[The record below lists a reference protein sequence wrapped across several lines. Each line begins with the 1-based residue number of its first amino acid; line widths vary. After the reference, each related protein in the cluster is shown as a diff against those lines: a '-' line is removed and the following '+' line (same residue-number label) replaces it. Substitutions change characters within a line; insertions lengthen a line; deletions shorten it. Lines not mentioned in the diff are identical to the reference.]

1 MDSVCKEY
9 ALKQKETTAKKYCY
23 NDNGLINNESK
34 EENFPIKKET
44 IKTAQLNR

>member
-23 NDNGLINNESK
+23 NDNELINNESK
-34 EENFPIKKET
+34 GGNFPNQKRNY
-44 IKTAQLNR
+44 KTAQINR